1 VSGAR
6 LINRGWDGPAVVRDH
21 RTLKRAGGEDNMP
34 RVDLAMRGFE
44 RVAAAAFVGAEA
56 RDRRGRTTCLWQN
69 KGIRSGAASEYSPR
83 GRGFPAGTAKR
94 AEGYPDNDCQRREPR
109 FQGRSC
115 GANMRSV
122 GAEKAIAD

>member
-1 VSGAR
+1 LPPGGSIYNG
-6 LINRGWDGPAVVRDH
+6 VVRIS
-21 RTLKRAGGEDNMP
+21 REN
-34 RVDLAMRGFE
+34 FE
-44 RVAAAAFVGAEA
+44 RMAKAAVLTACGKIGAS
-56 RDRRGRTTCLWQN
+56 LL
-69 KGIRSGAASEYSPR
+69 GAASEYSQR